1 MSTPINQQLL
11 EEFRFAKKDFL
22 RGARAAR
29 VVDGL
34 VQRVREMDQALVS
47 NIFYQILFH
56 FANQ

>member
-22 RGARAAR
+22 HGARAAR

-34 VQRVREMDQALVS
+34 VQRVREMDEALVS